1 MPSAVMPVRTNSVQK
16 ARQELRDQVRKAIR
30 RSQTTYAGL
39 ERRRNLRVP
48 FPYPIYLTP
57 VDPNGDAVHEKRF
70 AVVGR
75 HLSECGLD
83 FYHSEPVTSRKL
95 IASLDD
101 HNDQVGFVMELTW
114 CRFGR
119 HGWYENGGRFVS
131 IAQTPLATV
140 RKLELDGCPFTEP
153 TNFSN
158 TLPPS

>member
-1 MPSAVMPVRTNSVQK
+1 MPSVAMPVKTNSVQK
-16 ARQELRDQVRKAIR
+16 ARQEIRIQVRKTIG

-48 FPYPIYLTP
+48 FPYPVYLTP
-57 VDPNGDAVHEKRF
+57 IDPDGGPEHEKRF

-75 HLSECGLD
+75 HLSESGLD
-83 FYHSEPVTSRKL
+83 FYHIEPVTPRRL

-101 HNDQVGFVMELTW
+101 HNDPLIGFVMELTW

-131 IAQTPLATV
+131 IAQPPLVTA
-140 RKLELDGCPFTEP
+140 RELQPDGCPT
-153 TNFSN
+153 TGSD
-158 TLPPS
+158 